1 MTRLD
6 QDLPWGWG
14 MTRTLLMGLL
24 ALSAAGCT
32 SAAAPSPT
40 QEHTAASPK
49 DGVVQLA
56 EASQAFVSVAP
67 VQPDPSG
74 ALLQAPARVAFRDEA
89 VSRMAAPLAGRVVT
103 VHVRTGDTVK
113 QGDPLVT
120 LDCPEAAA
128 ARTAV
133 ATAAA
138 TLREAQSAFE
148 RERRMFEQGVSTER
162 ERLAA
167 ETRLTEAQAEL
178 ARAQAAAGFVGP
190 GSGTAVVLRA
200 PLAGTVLSRSAAVGS
215 AVQAGG
221 EPLVEV
227 GDPSALW
234 VVAEVFERD
243 LPQVREGARV
253 QVTLPSVPTPLAG
266 TVTSVGAVVTT
277 GSRTAPVRVTLAEAP
292 AGLRPGMFGRVRIE
306 AAESNLTLPVEA
318 VLLRNGKE
326 SVVYV
331 KQDER
336 TFVRRSVVIAP
347 PVDGRVQIIA
357 GLTRGEQVV
366 TRGALLL
373 DGAADQLL

>member
-1 MTRLD
+1 
-6 QDLPWGWG
+6 

-40 QEHTAASPK
+40 PERTAASPQK
-49 DGVVQLA
+49 DGVIQLA
-56 EASQAFVSVAP
+56 EASQAFVAVTP

-89 VSRMAAPLAGRVVT
+89 VSRLAAPLAGRVVT

-113 QGDPLVT
+113 QGDALVT

-133 ATAAA
+133 ATSGAA
-138 TLREAQSAFE
+138 LREAQSAFE
-148 RERRMFEQGVSTER
+148 RERRMFDQGVSTER

-178 ARAQAAAGFVGP
+178 ARAQASVGFVGA
-190 GSGTAVVLRA
+190 GGGTTVVLRA

-215 AVQAGG
+215 AVQPGG

-253 QVTLPSVPTPLAG
+253 KVTLPSVHAPLEG

-277 GSRTAPVRVTLAEAP
+277 GSRTAPVRVALAETP
-292 AGLRPGMFGRVRIE
+292 AGLRPGMFGRVRID
-306 AAESNLTLPVEA
+306 AAEASLTLPVEA

-347 PVDGRVQIIA
+347 PVDGRVQVIA
-357 GLTRGEQVV
+357 GLTQGEQVV
-366 TRGALLL
+366 TKGALLL